1 MNTLFNSIF
10 GQKKEAGGQTG
21 TFESVAS
28 ESVASES
35 GTKRGLEPDVI
46 REQATAW
53 INTIKEDAES
63 SDKQREQEIFILG
76 TIIPQLNSSE
86 LNTIEKQAI
95 TMAIID
101 KSYLSAHFYTAFFIN
116 VIDSYIESS
125 TTASATDNK
134 NLFQILESIIKT
146 HDVQRFPCDQ
156 TSDDEE
162 EEDEEEDEDNEHEEE
177 VAAVEATEEEAKEE
191 EPLNPGLLVSKLTAL
206 ASGHG
211 HDYGKQYIYRNIIN
225 RHSNVFG
232 KEPTVGE
239 ENYDRKLQHWNKHKP
254 FRNKLINFLEKRVS
268 YTMAMPCGI
277 SSLMN
282 AELTV
287 GPYKGYTTPEI
298 DVIIGTKIFQALDS
312 AVDKIPIQIDDN
324 ILKIA
329 NLMYRHSLRSFF
341 KYYWTRTQIYAKF
354 ENPDD
359 YPEILPLDDDNQRF
373 MTTVKNSNKL
383 AWRVYKIIAIDKSD
397 GRLATKDRKLTLVS
411 KNKTEQKKY
420 DKHNGFF
427 GLYATN
433 KLNGSMLG
441 TEQTSLIKVIPGI
454 QVDSNSQPNTLLDT
468 MKLEDNNIVLIGAS
482 PTLSREAK
490 PNKSQ
495 NAGSRIRDEYMK
507 KLEYLKGIGRINDS
521 DAILRLNEFNKELAR
536 INEFKFEHSTTKLSN
551 ILGLAFFLLYLDDDE
566 PVDPNEI
573 MFYLY
578 DPTCRPSPT
587 EVETYAEVPTQVF
600 GSQSTGGKSKKTRRR
615 SILNKRKRRSNRK
628 NKTIT
633 NKTTKT
639 KNNKNN
645 KKTKII
651 KTIKSKKTNS
661 K

>member
-1 MNTLFNSIF
+1 MNTLFKSIF
-10 GQKKEAGGQTG
+10 GQKKEEPAKEPGGQTG
-21 TFESVAS
+21 AFESDAS
-28 ESVASES
+28 ESGASES

-156 TSDDEE
+156 PSDDDEE
-162 EEDEEEDEDNEHEEE
+162 EEEEEDEDEEEEE
-177 VAAVEATEEEAKEE
+177 VAAVEAKEE
-191 EPLNPGLLVSKLTAL
+191 VAKDKEPVNPGLLVSKLTAL

-225 RHSNVFG
+225 RHSNIFG

-239 ENYDRKLQHWNKHKP
+239 ENYDRKLQHWNQRKP
-254 FRNKLINFLEKRVS
+254 LRNKLINFLEKRVS

-359 YPEILPLDDDNQRF
+359 YPEILPLDDDDQRF
-373 MTTVKNSNKL
+373 MNTVKNSNKL

-441 TEQTSLIKVIPGI
+441 TEQTSLIKVVPGI
-454 QVDSNSQPNTLLDT
+454 QVNSNSQPNTLLNT

-482 PTLSREAK
+482 PTLSRGAK
-490 PNKSQ
+490 QNQSQ

-507 KLEYLKGIGRINDS
+507 KLEYLKSIGQINES
-521 DAILRLNEFNKELAR
+521 DIRLRLNEFNKELAR
-536 INEFKFEHSTTKLSN
+536 INEFKFENSKTKLSN

-615 SILNKRKRRSNRK
+615 SILKKRKRRSNRK
-628 NKTIT
+628 NKTIA

-639 KNNKNN
+639 KNNK
-645 KKTKII
+645 KT
-651 KTIKSKKTNS
+651 KTIKSKKQTQ
-661 K
+661 

>member
-1 MNTLFNSIF
+1 MNTLFKSIF
-10 GQKKEAGGQTG
+10 GQKKEEPAKEPGGQTRA
-21 TFESVAS
+21 FESG
-28 ESVASES
+28 ASES

-53 INTIKEDAES
+53 INVIKEDAES

-125 TTASATDNK
+125 TTTTASASATDNK

-162 EEDEEEDEDNEHEEE
+162 EEDEDEEEEE
-177 VAAVEATEEEAKEE
+177 VSAVEATEEEAKEE
-191 EPLNPGLLVSKLTAL
+191 EPLNPGLLVSKLTAI

-225 RHSNVFG
+225 RHSNIFG

-239 ENYDRKLQHWNKHKP
+239 ENYDRKLQHWNQRKP
-254 FRNKLINFLEKRVS
+254 LRNKLINFLEKRVS

-298 DVIIGTKIFQALDS
+298 DIIIGTKIFQALDS

-359 YPEILPLDDDNQRF
+359 YPEILPLDDDDQRF
-373 MTTVKNSNKL
+373 MNTVKNSNKL

-411 KNKTEQKKY
+411 KNKTEKKKY

-441 TEQTSLIKVIPGI
+441 TEQTSLIKVVPGI
-454 QVDSNSQPNTLLDT
+454 QVNSNSQPNTLLNT

-482 PTLSREAK
+482 PTLSRGAK
-490 PNKSQ
+490 QNQSQ

-507 KLEYLKGIGRINDS
+507 KLEYLKSIGRINES
-521 DAILRLNEFNKELAR
+521 DIRLRLNEFNKELAR
-536 INEFKFEHSTTKLSN
+536 INEFKFENSKTKLSN

-615 SILNKRKRRSNRK
+615 TILKKRKRRSNRK
-628 NKTIT
+628 NKTIA

-639 KNNKNN
+639 KNNNKNENN
-645 KKTKII
+645 KKTK
-651 KTIKSKKTNS
+651 TIKKRKP
-661 K
+661 